1 MRDINDILS
10 DSIDFLNIAVES
22 QINYI
27 QKLNKLYR
35 TTSIVFILCTFFT
48 GYTFASL
55 LNGSGT
61 KVEVIL
67 CYLIVIL
74 AEVYILTTITLLR
87 LEARKDVLKLRK
99 ALENGN
105 KTLKS

>member
-1 MRDINDILS
+1 MANINDLLS
-10 DSIDFLNIAVES
+10 DSIDILNIAVES

-35 TTSIVFILCTFFT
+35 TTSIVFILFTFFI
-48 GYTFASL
+48 GFTFASL

-67 CYLIVIL
+67 CYLIIIL
-74 AEVYILTTITLLR
+74 AEGYILTTITLLR
-87 LEARKDVLKLRK
+87 YEARKDVLKLIK
-99 ALENGN
+99 ALESGT